1 MNICGIGTALPR
13 LAIAQDDAAALSA
26 ELVCRDSRQG
36 RMLRKLFRRTGI
48 ERRHS
53 VLLESATM
61 PWQRC
66 YPPRQGEAYRGPSTG
81 DRMEAYE
88 RHAVDLGDVASR
100 YALAD
105 GGVLPDEISHLLTVS
120 CTGLF
125 APGLDAGLVSRLGL
139 NPEVSRGHLGF
150 MGCHGLFNALVLAG
164 AIARSNAEARIL
176 VCAVELCSLH
186 YSYVWDSE
194 KLVANALFADGAA
207 ALVVG
212 GSEPAIRVLAQGSIL
227 LPDSS
232 DAMTWRIRDHGF
244 EMTLSP
250 ILPTLVRDGAAQWL
264 LGWLASQGIRP
275 REVETWA
282 IHPGGPRIL
291 GAFAEALDLDAGM
304 LTLSRRVLE
313 RYGNMSS
320 ATIGFILAAARDQN
334 RTGPGVAIGL
344 GPGLT
349 VEAMLLDM

>member
-1 MNICGIGTALPR
+1 MNIRGIGTALPR
-13 LAIAQDDAAALSA
+13 LAIAQDDAATLSA
-26 ELVCRDSRQG
+26 GLVCRDSRQE
-36 RMLRKLFRRTGI
+36 RVLRTLFRRTGV
-48 ERRHS
+48 ERRYS

-61 PWQRC
+61 PWQRF
-66 YPPRQGEAYRGPSTG
+66 YPPRQGEACRGPSTG
-81 DRMEAYE
+81 DRMESYE
-88 RHAVDLGDVASR
+88 QHAGDLGDIASR
-100 YALAD
+100 RALAD
-105 GGVLPDEISHLLTVS
+105 GDVSPGEISHLLTVS

-139 NPEVSRGHLGF
+139 NPEATRTHLGF
-150 MGCHGLFNALVLAG
+150 MGCHGLFNALALASP
-164 AIARSNAEARIL
+164 IARSSAEARIL

-186 YSYVWDSE
+186 YSYAWDSE

-212 GSEPAIRVLAQGSIL
+212 GSGPSIRVLAQGSIL

-250 ILPTLVRDGAAQWL
+250 ILPTLVRDGAAQWV
-264 LGWLASQGIRP
+264 LGWLASQGVRP
-275 REVETWA
+275 DEVETWA

-304 LTLSRRVLE
+304 LALSRRVLE
-313 RYGNMSS
+313 RHGNMSS
-320 ATIGFILAAARDQN
+320 VTIGFILAAAQDQKL
-334 RTGPGVAIGL
+334 TGPGVAIGL

-349 VEAMLLDM
+349 VEAMLFDM